1 MRLQHQAPALPRFIA
16 PVLLVSFIALSMYDL
31 SATENGTQAQA
42 HADLGLQLAR
52 SGNLERAEAELRQAV
67 DLEPRNAEF
76 LSALGTLLAM
86 DKKLEEST
94 TIFRKA
100 LQVAPNNSTV
110 RRYLA
115 ANLWQLHSYAEAK
128 KHLQILLQQHPD
140 DAPSRLLLGMVSEN
154 TQDYATA
161 AKMLGSVPVEVIKR
175 PESIAALASSYYH
188 LHERDQARDTLRL
201 LSGDTKAVLL
211 GAEIADQG
219 GDYDEAERLLQLAVA
234 STADSGA
241 LEYRRALVQ
250 YHAGRF
256 SECQRTLQPLIET
269 TNVTP
274 QAYNLLGWCYHRGN
288 EVKRAVEAFEHAI
301 SLAPGD
307 ESNYLDLGRIL
318 LAHNFVPV
326 ALDVATRATTQFPN
340 SAPVFNLRGLVESR
354 RLQFT
359 DAIHSYAHAVQ
370 LDGGN
375 VDSRL
380 GLARAQVSAGLISDA
395 TLTFNT
401 AIQRFP
407 KEPRLKVAYAE
418 LLLKLGD
425 AGDAVANA
433 RAEKMLRLA
442 LAIDAANADALY
454 KLGNL
459 ELNDGR
465 VAEACKN
472 LQQAVKFSPQSSE
485 AHFALARAYR
495 RLKRTNDAAKEM
507 DLYKGL
513 KEKELES
520 QAPEASVPS
529 DEAHN

>member
-1 MRLQHQAPALPRFIA
+1 LILVFPSAEVCVAQVSEAQVHADQGLRL
-16 PVLLVSFIALSMYDL
+16 
-31 SATENGTQAQA
+31 AQA
-42 HADLGLQLAR
+42 GDLP
-52 SGNLERAEAELRQAV
+52 SAENELRQAV
-67 DLEPRNAEF
+67 KLEPRNPEF
-76 LSALGTLLAM
+76 LSTLATVLAM

-94 TIFRKA
+94 AIFSKA
-100 LQVAPNNSTV
+100 LQLAPQDSTA

-115 ANLWQLHSYAEAK
+115 ANLWQLHRYPEARRE
-128 KHLQILLQQHPD
+128 LQVLLREHPN

-154 TQDYATA
+154 SGDYATA
-161 AKMLGSVPVEVIKR
+161 VKMLSSVPDEVAKQ
-175 PESIAALASSYYH
+175 PESIAALARSYYRVS
-188 LHERDQARDTLRL
+188 EREKARATLRL
-201 LSGDTKAVLL
+201 FSGNSRAILL

-219 GDYDEAERLLQLAVA
+219 GDYEEAERLLRLAGA
-234 STADSGA
+234 STADSAA
-241 LEYRRALVQ
+241 LKYRRALVQ

-256 SECQRTLQPLIET
+256 AECQGTLQPLIET
-269 TNVTP
+269 TNVTS
-274 QAYNLLGWCYHRGN
+274 QVYNLLGWCYHRQN
-288 EVKRAVEAFEHAI
+288 EVKRAVEAFERAI

-307 ESNYLDLGRIL
+307 EANYLDLGRIL
-318 LAHNFVPV
+318 LAHNFLPT
-326 ALDVATRATTQFPN
+326 ALDLATHATTQFPN

-354 RLQFT
+354 VSQFT
-359 DAIHSYAHAVQ
+359 DAIHSYAHAVEV
-370 LDGGN
+370 DGGN

-395 TLTFNT
+395 TLTFNA

-407 KEPRLKVAYAE
+407 KDARLKVAYAE

-433 RAEKMLRLA
+433 RAEKILRLA
-442 LAIDAANADALY
+442 LTIDASNWEALY

-472 LQQAVKFSPQSSE
+472 LQRAVKLSPQSSE

-495 RLKRTNDAAKEM
+495 RLKRPKDAAKEM

-513 KEKELES
+513 KDMES
-520 QAPEASVPS
+520 QTPEASVPS
-529 DEAHN
+529 DEASH

>member
-1 MRLQHQAPALPRFIA
+1 MRLQPQAYAVTRFIL
-16 PVLLVSFIALSMYDL
+16 PVLLAGFIALSVCDL
-31 SATENGTQAQA
+31 SAADSATQAQA
-42 HADLGLQLAR
+42 HADLGFQLAH

-67 DLEPRNAEF
+67 DLEPRNPEF
-76 LSALGTLLAM
+76 LSAFGTLLAM

-94 TIFRKA
+94 TIFRRA

-115 ANLWQLHSYAEAK
+115 ANLWQLHNYAEAK
-128 KHLQILLQQHPD
+128 KHLQFLLQQHPD
-140 DAPSRLLLGMVSEN
+140 DPPSRLLLGMVSEN

-161 AKMLGSVPVEVIKR
+161 AKMLGSVPNEVAKR
-175 PESIAALASSYYH
+175 PESIAALARSYYH
-188 LHERDQARDTLRL
+188 LHERDKARDTLRL
-201 LSGDTKAVLL
+201 LSGDTKAIFL

-219 GDYDEAERLLQLAVA
+219 GDYDEAERLLQLAGA
-234 STADSGA
+234 STADSAA

-256 SECQRTLQPLIET
+256 AECQRALQPQIET
-269 TNVTP
+269 TNVTS
-274 QAYNLLGWCYHRGN
+274 QVYNLLGWCYHKQN

-307 ESNYLDLGRIL
+307 ESNYLDLGKVL
-318 LAHNFVPV
+318 LAHNFLSV
-326 ALDVATRATTQFPN
+326 ALDLATRATTQFPN

-354 RLQFT
+354 ISQFT
-359 DAIHSYAHAVQ
+359 DAINSYAHAVQ
-370 LDGGN
+370 LDSGN

-395 TLTFNT
+395 TLTFNA

-407 KEPRLKVAYAE
+407 KDARLKVAYAE
-418 LLLKLGD
+418 LMLKQGD
-425 AGDAVANA
+425 AGDAGANA
-433 RAEKMLRLA
+433 SAEKMLKLA
-442 LAIDAANADALY
+442 LAIDPANLEALY

-459 ELNDGR
+459 ELSDGR

-472 LQQAVKFSPQSSE
+472 LQQAVKLSPQSSE
-485 AHFALARAYR
+485 PHFALARAYR

-513 KEKELES
+513 KDLES
-520 QAPEASVPS
+520 RTPEASGPS

>member
-1 MRLQHQAPALPRFIA
+1 MRLQPQAYTVTRFILR
-16 PVLLVSFIALSMYDL
+16 VLLAGFIALSVCDL
-31 SATENGTQAQA
+31 SAAENETQAQA

-67 DLEPRNAEF
+67 DLEPRNPEF

-94 TIFRKA
+94 TIFRRA

-115 ANLWQLHSYAEAK
+115 ANLWQLHNYSEAK
-128 KHLQILLQQHPD
+128 KHLHILLQQQPK

-161 AKMLGSVPVEVIKR
+161 AKMLGSVPDEVLKQ
-175 PESIAALASSYYH
+175 PESIAALARSYYH
-188 LHERDQARDTLRL
+188 LQKPDQARATLRL
-201 LSGDTKAVLL
+201 LSGDTKAVLV

-219 GDYDEAERLLQLAVA
+219 GDYDEAERLLQQAGA

-256 SECQRTLQPLIET
+256 AECQRTLQPLIES
-269 TNVTP
+269 TNVTS
-274 QAYNLLGWCYHRGN
+274 QVYNLLGWCYHRQN
-288 EVKRAVEAFEHAI
+288 EAKRAVEAFERAI

-318 LAHNFVPV
+318 LAHNFLPV
-326 ALDVATRATTQFPN
+326 ALDLATSATTQFPN

-354 RLQFT
+354 SLQFT

-380 GLARAQVSAGLISDA
+380 GLARTQVSAGLISDA
-395 TLTFNT
+395 TLTFNA

-407 KEPRLKVAYAE
+407 KEAGLKVAYAE
-418 LLLKLGD
+418 LLLKQAD

-433 RAEKMLRLA
+433 RAEKMLKLA
-442 LAIDAANADALY
+442 LAIDASNAEALY

-465 VAEACKN
+465 LVEACKN
-472 LQQAVKFSPQSSE
+472 LQRAVTLSPQSSE
-485 AHFALARAYR
+485 VHFALARAYR

-507 DLYKGL
+507 NLYKGL
-513 KEKELES
+513 KELES
-520 QAPEASVPS
+520 QAPKASGPS